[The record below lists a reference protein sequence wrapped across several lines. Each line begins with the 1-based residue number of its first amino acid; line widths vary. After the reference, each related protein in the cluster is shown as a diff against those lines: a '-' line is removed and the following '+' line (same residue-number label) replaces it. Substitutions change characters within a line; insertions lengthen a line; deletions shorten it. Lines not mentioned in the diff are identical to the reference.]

1 MRLLAE
7 STTDGTSWTPLE
19 STPYLTGSICQGSI
33 VSAAGV
39 LFFSHP
45 FSATSRSNGWI
56 KYSNDGGAS
65 WWLWRQIDGSTFA
78 YSSLTLVDVNQT
90 YVSLGVVYEGS
101 GGLRYAVVTGFLPA
115 PSS

>member
-7 STTDGTSWTPLE
+7 SSTDGSTWTALKA
-19 STPYLTGSICQGSI
+19 TPYLTGSICQGST

-45 FSATSRSNGWI
+45 FSKSSRSNGWI

-65 WWLWRQIDGSTFA
+65 WWLWRQIDGSSFG

-90 YVSLGVVYEGS
+90 HVSLGVVYEGN
-101 GGLRYAVVTGFLPA
+101 GGLRYAVVTDFLPT
-115 PSS
+115 SSL